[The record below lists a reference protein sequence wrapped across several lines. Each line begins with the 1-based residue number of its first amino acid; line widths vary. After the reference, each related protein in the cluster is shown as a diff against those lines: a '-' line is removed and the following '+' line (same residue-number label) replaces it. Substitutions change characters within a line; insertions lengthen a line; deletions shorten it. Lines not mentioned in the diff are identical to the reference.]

1 MQTENQI
8 RALVDL
14 FWQWIVFVSYVI
26 NVQVNAN
33 KAKVE
38 ESRIVDDSQKSY
50 RAVVDQAES
59 QSSVWWTRIVDA
71 GGVEV

>member
-8 RALVDL
+8 RAVVDL
-14 FWQWIVFVSYVI
+14 FWQCIVFVSYVI

>member
-8 RALVDL
+8 RAVVDL